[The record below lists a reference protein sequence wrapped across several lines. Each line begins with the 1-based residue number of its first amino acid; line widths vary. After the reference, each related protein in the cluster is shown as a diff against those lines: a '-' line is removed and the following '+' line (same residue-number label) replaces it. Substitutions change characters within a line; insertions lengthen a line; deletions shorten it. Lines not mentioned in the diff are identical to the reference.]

1 MRGGR
6 LACLATLLVA
16 MAGATE
22 LEGQVG
28 DVADYDYEHLQF
40 RGVGLDGGYIF
51 PSTVEGTDTL
61 GGRVDLGY
69 LGPGIRLVGRVTRWS
84 SSLKSSEVQ
93 RFEDRLND
101 LYNAQRPDGT
111 PPIDIDLGDIG
122 WSDWVVGLDG
132 HVMWQMPLGL
142 LGYSGLGVSAHIMN
156 GSGAAI
162 EDTFVED
169 LLDAVRAGANAH
181 LGLEVPLHERVRLY
195 GDGRFEWMGDLYYF
209 GVQGGVQVFLRRG
222 TPTDH
227 PTRAP

>member
-1 MRGGR
+1 MRRG
-6 LACLATLLVA
+6 LMACLLGSLVA
-16 MAGATE
+16 TAGATK
-22 LEGQVG
+22 LEAQIGG
-28 DVADYDYEHLQF
+28 VADYDYEHLQF

-51 PSTVEGTDTL
+51 PSTVESTYTL

-69 LGPGIRLVGRVTRWS
+69 LGPGIRLLGRVTRWS

-111 PPIDIDLGDIG
+111 PPIAIQLGEIG

-132 HVMWQMPLGL
+132 QVMWQMPLGL

-195 GDGRFEWMGDLYYF
+195 GDGRFEWLGDLYYF

-227 PTRAP
+227 PAGAP